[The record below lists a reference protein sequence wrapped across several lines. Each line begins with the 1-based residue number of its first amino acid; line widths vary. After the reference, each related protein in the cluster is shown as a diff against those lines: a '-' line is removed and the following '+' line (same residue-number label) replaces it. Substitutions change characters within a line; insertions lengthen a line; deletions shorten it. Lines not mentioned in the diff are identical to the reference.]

1 MEMQFEYQ
9 MNEQLSRGEKKRRE
23 KSRECWIDEV

>member
-9 MNEQLSRGEKKRRE
+9 MNEQLSRGEKKKKRE
-23 KSRECWIDEV
+23 IQRMLD